1 MMEYNSEFYSKVREV
16 AMQAIQKYVQGI
28 LMVEVLTEQMLQEWQ
43 MRGGGEE
50 QPSLPWLKGTAQRMC
65 SRALCEAWRSER
77 PSIREQA
84 FENLRRYL
92 HFALSNS
99 HYGAILEK
107 YEHATEDVLQQALE
121 ELYVILRRQA
131 LSGPNDPGAFLKWAR
146 TIVRCH
152 AYKYV
157 EKRKKNECASLDA
170 QAEEFAEEWVDRHHP
185 EPHEYVIEQEVQQFL
200 ENAIRSLRN
209 PRYQQVLWYILLY
222 GMTEKELADHLQID
236 VNEIY
241 LRKCRALKALRR
253 NARAMERL
261 RSMLQ

>member
-1 MMEYNSEFYSKVREV
+1 MLEYNSEFYSKVCGV
-16 AMQAIQKYVQGI
+16 AIEAIRHYAQGI
-28 LMVEVLTEQMLQEWQ
+28 LLVEELTEQILQEWQ
-43 MRGGGEE
+43 LQGGGEE
-50 QPSLPWLKGTAQRMC
+50 TPSLPWLKGTAQRMC

-77 PSIREQA
+77 PSLREQA
-84 FENLRRYL
+84 FDNLRRYL

-99 HYGAILEK
+99 NYGAVLER

-121 ELYVILRRQA
+121 ELYVILRRQT
-131 LSGPNDPGAFLKWAR
+131 LSGPNEPAAFLKWAR

-157 EKRKKNECASLDA
+157 EKRKKNECTSLEA
-170 QAEEFAEEWVDRHHP
+170 QAEVFAEEWVDSHHP
-185 EPHEYVIEQEVQQFL
+185 EPHEYVIEREVQQFL
-200 ENAIRSLRN
+200 ESAIRSLRN

-241 LRKCRALKALRR
+241 LRKCRALKALRK
-253 NARAMERL
+253 NGRAMERL